1 MNGGTEAARL
11 VVVSTESVAPPT
23 ITSPAQGARLGS
35 PIVIRGKATP
45 GHRVEVQVDYQGA
58 VLVFSLKGTYRQV
71 TTTADAAGD
80 WMVRINETVRISNAE
95 LTITAVAI
103 DPLGRRSEAVT
114 TRATLARRDVLT
126 AATCTYLSKRLGGMF
141 G

>member
-1 MNGGTEAARL
+1 M
-11 VVVSTESVAPPT
+11 VVVSTESVAPPA

-35 PIVIRGKATP
+35 PIVIRSKATP

-58 VLVFSLKGTYRQV
+58 VLVFSLKGTYGQV
-71 TTTADAAGD
+71 TTIADAAGD
-80 WMVRINETVRISNAE
+80 WTVRINETVRISNAE

-103 DPLGRRSEAVT
+103 DPLAGAQRLSRRGQRWPVE
-114 TRATLARRDVLT
+114 LP
-126 AATCTYLSKRLGGMF
+126 KRLGGMF